1 MRKILTIAAL
11 LALLAIPM
19 FAVGA
24 AETCP
29 DGGGW
34 TKINSGDLSLYP
46 VDGATQYCFKAGT
59 ELFRTIEDWRA
70 SEKDLS
76 HWSYFFPEATPIPIT
91 TQVNCTGWRVWQGET
106 KLDEGFWTLPF
117 ELEIAASN
125 FYDGLIREP
134 ERCLQSTPTPE
145 PITLENSC
153 AGWRVK
159 QGGETIEGAAWEDPF
174 SLEVHFSE
182 VLQQRIR
189 EPEECLKER
198 GDVTLRI
205 GGRCTEDGDSQEIGY
220 VFDDGDFDGAR
231 LIITRQ
237 DGVEVANV
245 GEGSDFFPARAAD
258 YSWQIIWF
266 NGETREVLDEGE
278 FSVAKCDLPE
288 PTPTPKPPPEHPP
301 TGGEMDA
308 GLAVVTGLMGFALA
322 GIGGSILFM
331 KRRASR

>member
-1 MRKILTIAAL
+1 MKKALTVVAL
-11 LALLAIPM
+11 LALLAVP
-19 FAVGA
+19 FFVVSAAPAKAQVCPQGVNWSAHQDPPLEDVGSVEYCVKGGS
-24 AETCP
+24 AEENTNRCVAYLERGSFEEVSAIV
-29 DGGGW
+29 GGE
-34 TKINSGDLSLYP
+34 N
-46 VDGATQYCFKAGT
+46 AC
-59 ELFRTIEDWRA
+59 E
-70 SEKDLS
+70 LS
-76 HWSYFFPEATPIPIT
+76 HWSYKLERPTEVPT
-91 TQVNCTGWRVWQGET
+91 RVPPTE
-106 KLDEGFWTLPF
+106 
-117 ELEIAASN
+117 
-125 FYDGLIREP
+125 
-134 ERCLQSTPTPE
+134 TPE
-145 PITLENSC
+145 PPTLEVSC

-159 QGGETIEGAAWEDPF
+159 QDGETIEGAAWEDPF

-189 EPEECLKER
+189 EPEECLQEK
-198 GDVTLRI
+198 GDPTLRI

-220 VFDDGDFDGAR
+220 VFDDGDYGGAKLR
-231 LIITRQ
+231 ITRQ
-237 DGVEVANV
+237 DGVVVLEGA

-258 YSWQIIWF
+258 YTWQIIWF

-331 KRRASR
+331 KRRASS